1 MPCAPVPSGLASTTP
16 APVRT
21 SPQYRWLAST
31 ATPRGPFWSDAM
43 PCAPV
48 PSRLASMIVPAASAQ
63 YRWQAAAEDVA
74 GAGVAED
81 GAGDPELEADV
92 TTAIAAATPALRN
105 TATTPAITVVRARY
119 SLSLFMLFL
128 LSRDW
133 TCPAG
138 AATSARKSCP
148 ALDGLPTGRIGYGQR
163 ARPQC
168 GCLSPS

>member
-1 MPCAPVPSGLASTTP
+1 
-16 APVRT
+16 
-21 SPQYRWLAST
+21 
-31 ATPRGPFWSDAM
+31 
-43 PCAPV
+43 
-48 PSRLASMIVPAASAQ
+48 MIVPAASAQ

-74 GAGVAED
+74 GAGAAEDVAGAGAAED